1 MMQLRLIQQETPSA
15 RKKNDKTQTQTL
27 KSMDSIG
34 EKNIKEIM
42 TSLSKYMDS

>member
-1 MMQLRLIQQETPSA
+1 MPSYYDATQTDSTRESLSA

-34 EKNIKEIM
+34 EKNI
-42 TSLSKYMDS
+42 